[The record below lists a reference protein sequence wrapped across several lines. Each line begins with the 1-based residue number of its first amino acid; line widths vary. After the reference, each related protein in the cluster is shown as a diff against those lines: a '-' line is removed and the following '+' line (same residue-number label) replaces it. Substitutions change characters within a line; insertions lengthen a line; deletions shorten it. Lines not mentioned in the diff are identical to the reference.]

1 MTSKKRRSP
10 GLVRI
15 WVGRTGRAVDA
26 VLPHSPRLVL
36 GLLVLTGVAV
46 VGFKTWQQVEPLLAE
61 TPYYALRSEH
71 IDITPQPEWIL
82 SDVKAEAIRDTSLDT
97 GISVLDQELASR
109 VADAFAFHPWVKEVR
124 QVVKQAGPRVV
135 VDVDY
140 RRPVAVIDPRQT
152 DQANGIPI
160 DVEGVRLPSDDIP
173 VAWKQRLPR
182 IVGIASQ
189 PLVGQTW
196 NDSRVGGAARL
207 AVILADDWQEL
218 GLAKI
223 TIRQPQSTAATVP
236 SSTTGE
242 SAVYE
247 LVTHAGMLVVWG
259 HVPNSTWTDEPTDAE
274 KLVKLKKEL
283 ADLKRSIRRR
293 KIRPIPQ
300 VIDLRRDSDIPRTA
314 REPSTSA
321 SPVK

>member
-1 MTSKKRRSP
+1 
-10 GLVRI
+10 
-15 WVGRTGRAVDA
+15 
-26 VLPHSPRLVL
+26 VLPHSPRLIL
-36 GLLVLTGVAV
+36 ALLALAGVAV
-46 VGFKTWQQVEPLLAE
+46 IGFKTWQQVEPLLAE

-140 RRPVAVIDPRQT
+140 RRPIAVIDPRRP

-173 VAWKQRLPR
+173 VAWRQRLPR

-207 AVILADDWQEL
+207 AVLLADHWQEF
-218 GLAKI
+218 GLAEI
-223 TIRQPQSTAATVP
+223 TIRQPQPTSATL
-236 SSTTGE
+236 SSVADAD
-242 SAVYE
+242 SAIYE
-247 LVTHAGMLVVWG
+247 LVTTGGRLFVWG
-259 HVPNSTWTDEPTDAE
+259 HAPNSTWTDEPTDAQ
-274 KLVKLKKEL
+274 KLAHIE
-283 ADLKRSIRRR
+283 RSLRRR

-300 VIDLRRDSDIPRTA
+300 VIDLRRASDISRTA
-314 REPSTSA
+314 REPSTSS

>member
-1 MTSKKRRSP
+1 MTSKKRKSP
-10 GLVRI
+10 GLLRI
-15 WVGRTGRAVDA
+15 WTGRAGRAVDA
-26 VLPHSPRLVL
+26 VLPHSPRLIL
-36 GLLVLTGVAV
+36 ALLALAGVAV
-46 VGFKTWQQVEPLLAE
+46 IGFKTWQQVEPLLAE

-140 RRPVAVIDPRQT
+140 RRPIAVIDPRQP
-152 DQANGIPI
+152 DQADSIPI

-207 AVILADDWQEL
+207 AVILADHWQEF
-218 GLAKI
+218 GLAEI
-223 TIRQPQSTAATVP
+223 TIRQPQPTSAAL
-236 SSTTGE
+236 SSATDAD
-242 SAVYE
+242 SAIYE
-247 LVTHAGMLVVWG
+247 LVTTGGRHFVWG
-259 HVPNSTWTDEPTDAE
+259 HAPDSTWTDEPTDE
-274 KLVKLKKEL
+274 QKL
-283 ADLKRSIRRR
+283 AHIKRSLRRR

-314 REPSTSA
+314 REPSKPS